1 MNWGEI
7 TWETIKSFGPA
18 IIAWFLAVWTAKR
31 NSKSE
36 KEKMLEQLEITKQK
50 NIEAQNQS
58 YKLQFCLSELEK
70 KDYLFEELIS
80 KLNIVGETTAR
91 FRNPMTNGR
100 NVEVISTANSALN
113 QLHLVMFNTG
123 TLSSIVKATNADFNK
138 YQRLLK
144 NLQSQGT
151 AVEAT
156 LYFLCVGLEHKI
168 SKQEFDSKYN
178 SKILIDFIKGL
189 IDMQEFLMDTINSLF
204 EEMGGKD
211 AKQK

>member
-113 QLHLVMFNTG
+113 QLHLVMG
-123 TLSSIVKATNADFNK
+123 YNA
-138 YQRLLK
+138 L
-144 NLQSQGT
+144 
-151 AVEAT
+151 
-156 LYFLCVGLEHKI
+156 
-168 SKQEFDSKYN
+168 
-178 SKILIDFIKGL
+178 
-189 IDMQEFLMDTINSLF
+189 
-204 EEMGGKD
+204 
-211 AKQK
+211 